1 MSQKSAPDDGC
12 AVSGGQPSMRSRSRD
27 SLPADRK
34 AELSKRGRNN
44 KRRGAN
50 SENEL
55 ARILSDHFG
64 RVVKRTL
71 GQARD
76 GGHDIET
83 PPFRWEV
90 KRRKKLAV
98 YDFIE
103 QAAEACQDGATPVV
117 AMRADGKGWLVLMR
131 LEDALPLIRGELTPI
146 GISVTQLSAED
157 MQKPT
162 VSVDFCISPTETDY
176 SPQEVQR

>member
-1 MSQKSAPDDGC
+1 MSASQ
-12 AVSGGQPSMRSRSRD
+12 R
-27 SLPADRK
+27 RK
-34 AELSKRGRNN
+34 
-44 KRRGAN
+44 GAN
-50 SENEL
+50 GENEL
-55 ARILSDHFG
+55 ARILSDNFG
-64 RVVKRTL
+64 RIVKRTL

-90 KRRKKLAV
+90 KRRAKLAV

-131 LEDALPLIRGELTPI
+131 LEDALPLIRGELTPTQFPPATDTP
-146 GISVTQLSAED
+146 VTYTHAVVFGPDGSAKAMPLTE
-157 MQKPT
+157 KKWPT
-162 VSVDFCISPTETDY
+162 PEASE
-176 SPQEVQR
+176 

>member
-1 MSQKSAPDDGC
+1 MSASQ
-12 AVSGGQPSMRSRSRD
+12 R
-27 SLPADRK
+27 RK
-34 AELSKRGRNN
+34 
-44 KRRGAN
+44 GAN
-50 SENEL
+50 GENEL

-90 KRRKKLAV
+90 KRRKAIAV

-131 LEDALPLIRGELTPI
+131 LEDALPLIRGELTPM
-146 GISVTQLSAED
+146 T
-157 MQKPT
+157 T
-162 VSVDFCISPTETDY
+162 TETDY
-176 SPQEVQR
+176 SPQEVVR

>member
-1 MSQKSAPDDGC
+1 MSASQ
-12 AVSGGQPSMRSRSRD
+12 R
-27 SLPADRK
+27 RK
-34 AELSKRGRNN
+34 
-44 KRRGAN
+44 GAN
-50 SENEL
+50 GENEL
-55 ARILSDHFG
+55 ARILSDYFG

-90 KRRKKLAV
+90 KRRKAIAV

-103 QAAEACQDGATPVV
+103 QAAQACQDGATPVV

-131 LEDALPLIRGELTPI
+131 LDDALPLIGGELTPV
-146 GISVTQLSAED
+146 GTYTTEVSAKETEGEVV
-157 MQKPT
+157 T
-162 VSVDFCISPTETDY
+162 VSPASGPVKFRESADLPVYYTHAVVASPDGTATVLDLAPTETDWP
-176 SPQEVQR
+176 PQEVVR